1 MQATVSR
8 FDAATRSGTVLLDN
22 GIELPYDS
30 DAFDAAG
37 IRLLRLGQRVRIEV
51 AGDADTDA
59 STHAN
64 ADTDAGPSARRV
76 VFLTI
81 ATLPDRGQQKAR

>member
-1 MQATVSR
+1 VQATVSR
-8 FDAATRSGTVLLDN
+8 FDAATRSGTVLLDD
-22 GIELPYDS
+22 GVELPYDG

-51 AGDADTDA
+51 AGE
-59 STHAN
+59 
-64 ADTDAGPSARRV
+64 AGSSGRRV

-81 ATLPDRGQQKAR
+81 ATLPGRGQQRAR